1 MGDFIHASEKQTL
14 AQKIRQFLRDL
25 FGSRLVSTLELRVLE
40 VQQECERR
48 VADKDRVIEMLQS
61 DLATVRAKLEMLE
74 TVVIPVISPVG
85 NLFKPKPDKQTF
97 EAMTGPTPGSWAWVQ
112 AEWDRKQ
119 REEIEAESLKE
130 Q

>member
-1 MGDFIHASEKQTL
+1 L
-14 AQKIRQFLRDL
+14 ADQALAIRKFFRDL
-25 FGSRLVSTLELRVLE
+25 FGSRLVATLELRVLE
-40 VQQECERR
+40 VQQEHERR
-48 VADKDRVIEMLQS
+48 IADKDRVIEMLQH
-61 DLATVRAKLEMLE
+61 DLAAVRAKMESYE
-74 TVVIPVISPVG
+74 TIILPIVSPVG

-119 REEIEAESLKE
+119 REEAEAESLKE